1 MCPPSCAASA
11 ELFRSVAWS
20 ARFLPEVTGPPGDGQ
35 FLSAPVDSP
44 LPEEGDVDKDILTS
58 MAKVQPVIEIH
69 VKAVVPTSG
78 GCAVFLGNDR
88 KVFVI
93 YIDHGVGLAISMAM
107 RQETRERPQ
116 THELIGSVL
125 AGLGAKVERVVINHF
140 ADGVYYAR
148 LILLAE
154 NELYERKIVEIDARP
169 SDSLAL
175 AVQAGAPIYLTREV
189 WDGVEDVTEL
199 FKKMEKEGFS
209 GGNLEPDS

>member
-1 MCPPSCAASA
+1 MNDYT
-11 ELFRSVAWS
+11 V
-20 ARFLPEVTGPPGDGQ
+20 
-35 FLSAPVDSP
+35 
-44 LPEEGDVDKDILTS
+44 
-58 MAKVQPVIEIH
+58 MAKVQPVIEIQ

-93 YIDHGVGLAISMAM
+93 YIDHGVGLAISMAL

-125 AGLGAKVERVVINHF
+125 AGLGAKVDRVVINHF
-140 ADGVYYAR
+140 SDGVYFAR

-189 WDGVEDVTEL
+189 WDAVEDVTEL
-199 FKKMEKEGFS
+199 FNKMEKDGFS